1 MTGVDKVLQR
11 RKRVKGSF
19 AFGVFLSLLLHS
31 GIATVII
38 LAPRWAPPRKE
49 ERYINV
55 ELVTLPR
62 TYKTAKKPEPVK
74 KKEEKLAPPPAKKEE
89 EKQEIVIPKKKEE
102 KPKKKEEIKKPVKKE
117 QRARK
122 KVARKPPPTG
132 KQRKAEPA
140 RTVSGGFKGGDITSL
155 NIHDVRFLWY
165 QTIVTSILRS
175 NWTTAIA
182 GEEVR
187 GKKVVVIFT
196 IKKNGEIVNVRLLKK
211 SGAFTLDQAVLR
223 AVLNSSPLPSI
234 PDEFK
239 KNELIAEYEF
249 VY

>member
-1 MTGVDKVLQR
+1 MTGVDKVLER

-19 AFGVFLSLLLHS
+19 TFGVFLSLLLHS

-38 LAPRWAPPRKE
+38 LAPRWVPPRKE

-55 ELVTLPR
+55 ELVTLPQ
-62 TYKTAKKPEPVK
+62 TYKPVRRKEPVK
-74 KKEEKLAPPPAKKEE
+74 KKEEETAPEPAKKEE

-102 KPKKKEEIKKPVKKE
+102 KPKEIKKPVKKE
-117 QRARK
+117 QEARK
-122 KVARKPPPTG
+122 KVVMKPPSTG

-140 RTVSGGFKGGDITSL
+140 RTISGGFRGGDITSL
-155 NIHDVRFLWY
+155 NIHDVRFMWY

-175 NWTTAIA
+175 NWATAIA

-187 GKKVVVIFT
+187 GKRVMVIFT

-211 SGAFTLDQAVLR
+211 SGVFTLDQAVVR

-234 PDEFK
+234 PEEFK
-239 KNELIAEYEF
+239 KDELIAEYEF